1 MKIFF
6 LISIVYLYNNNYF
19 CPEHLKPGLIKTKFY
34 GHGKLLLTGEYAV
47 LDGAKALGLP
57 TKFGQKLVVKRTTSS
72 DLIWESLD
80 MKGKPWFESSISL
93 FDFSPVSTTDEN
105 ISEFLKKVL
114 KNAVRL
120 NSEFLSQWNGFKIET
135 QLEFP
140 LDWGLGSSSTLI
152 YLIAEWAEVNP
163 LLLYFKT
170 EDGSGYDV
178 ACAFAEGPVEYLNSP
193 DEVSYT
199 EIDFNPKYKDKL
211 FFVHLGNKA
220 DSKEGIKDYLKA
232 VKNKSALVKSITKI
246 TEDIKVAG
254 SLSEFESL
262 LEKHEELI
270 ASHTG
275 FKKVKDTH
283 FSDYDGIIKSL
294 GAWGGD
300 FVLATSEKGI
310 DHVKDYFGKKGLNTI
325 ITYKDMVL

>member
-1 MKIFF
+1 MVKFVANFI
-6 LISIVYLYNNNYF
+6 
-19 CPEHLKPGLIKTKFY
+19 KPNHIKTKYY

-80 MKGKPWFESSISL
+80 MKGRPWFESTISL
-93 FDFSPVSTTDEN
+93 FDFSPITTNNGE
-105 ISEFLKKVL
+105 ISDYLQKVL

-135 QLEFP
+135 QIEFP

-178 ACAFAEGPVEYLNSP
+178 ACAFAEGPIEYINSP

-199 EIDFNPKYKDKL
+199 EVDFNPKFKNNLY
-211 FFVHLGNKA
+211 FVHLNKKQ
-220 DSKEGIKDYLKA
+220 DTKKGIKEYLKA
-232 VKNKSALVKSITKI
+232 VKNKSQLTKSITKI
-246 TEDIKVAG
+246 TEDIRQVTT
-254 SLSEFESL
+254 LTEFNGL
-262 LEKHEELI
+262 IDKHEELI

-275 FKKVKDTH
+275 FEKVKDLL
-283 FSDYDGIIKSL
+283 FSDFKGSVKSL
-294 GAWGGD
+294 GTWGGD
-300 FVLATSEKGI
+300 FVLATSDAGADAVRQYFNGKG
-310 DHVKDYFGKKGLNTI
+310 YNTVLEYKEI
-325 ITYKDMVL
+325 IL

>member
-1 MKIFF
+1 M
-6 LISIVYLYNNNYF
+6 
-19 CPEHLKPGLIKTKFY
+19 
-34 GHGKLLLTGEYAV
+34 
-47 LDGAKALGLP
+47 
-57 TKFGQKLVVKRTTSS
+57 GQKLIVKRTTSS

-80 MKGKPWFESSISL
+80 MHGKPWFESTLSL
-93 FDFSPVSTTDEN
+93 FDFSALTTNNEEVSVY
-105 ISEFLKKVL
+105 LQKVL

-178 ACAFAEGPVEYLNSP
+178 ACAFSDGPVEYINSP
-193 DEVSYT
+193 EEVSYT
-199 EIDFNPKYKDKL
+199 EIDFSPKFKDQL
-211 FFVHLGNKA
+211 HFVHLGVKK
-220 DSKEGIKDYLKA
+220 DSRQGIKEYVKA
-232 VKNKSALVKSITKI
+232 VKNKNALVKTITRI
-246 TEDIKVAG
+246 TEDIKSAG
-254 SLSEFESL
+254 NLDDFCRL
-262 LEKHEELI
+262 LDEHEETI

-275 FKKVKDTH
+275 FKKVKDTL
-283 FSDYDGIIKSL
+283 FADFQGSIKSL

-300 FVLATSEKGI
+300 FVLVASKQNQEE
-310 DHVKDYFGKKGLNTI
+310 VKNYFGSQGYNTVLS
-325 ITYKDMVL
+325 YKEMVL

>member
-1 MKIFF
+1 M
-6 LISIVYLYNNNYF
+6 
-19 CPEHLKPGLIKTKFY
+19 
-34 GHGKLLLTGEYAV
+34 LLTGEYAV

-57 TKFGQKLVVKRTTSS
+57 TRQGQHLVVKRTTSS

-80 MKGKPWFESSISL
+80 VHGKPWFESTISL
-93 FDFSPVSTTDEN
+93 FDFSPVNTTDEN
-105 ISEFLKKVL
+105 VSGYLQKLL

-135 QLEFP
+135 RLEFP

-152 YLIAEWAEVNP
+152 YLVAEWAEVNP

-178 ACAFAEGPVEYLNSP
+178 ACAFAEGPVEYINTP

-199 EIDFNPKYKDKL
+199 EVDFKPSFHKDL
-211 FFVHLGNKA
+211 YFVHLGKKQ
-220 DSKEGIKDYLKA
+220 DSRAGIRDYLKA
-232 VKNKSALVKSITKI
+232 VKNKSTLVKSITQI
-246 TEDIKVAG
+246 TEDIRGA
-254 SLSEFESL
+254 SNLSSFENL
-262 LEKHEELI
+262 LESHEELI

-275 FKKVKDTH
+275 FKRIKQTH
-283 FSDYDGIIKSL
+283 FTDYWGTVKSL

-300 FVLATSEKGI
+300 FVLATSTKG
-310 DHVKDYFGKKGLNTI
+310 HEATKDYFEGKGCGTCI
-325 ITYKDMVL
+325 PYKEMVLF

>member
-1 MKIFF
+1 M
-6 LISIVYLYNNNYF
+6 N
-19 CPEHLKPGLIKTKFY
+19 
-34 GHGKLLLTGEYAV
+34 GKV
-47 LDGAKALGLP
+47 
-57 TKFGQKLVVKRTTSS
+57 
-72 DLIWESLD
+72 
-80 MKGKPWFESSISL
+80 WFDSTISL
-93 FDFSPVSTTDEN
+93 FDFSPVQTSDEN
-105 ISEFLKKVL
+105 ISKYLQTVL

-178 ACAFAEGPVEYLNSP
+178 ACAFANGPITYVNSP

-199 EIDFNPKYKDKL
+199 EIDFSPSFHDKL
-211 FFVHLGNKA
+211 YFVHLGKKS
-220 DSKEGIKDYLKA
+220 DSRIAIKQYLKA
-232 VKNKSALVKSITKI
+232 VKNKATFVKSVTRI
-246 TEDIKVAG
+246 TEDIIQCK
-254 SLSEFESL
+254 SLKDFAAL
-262 LEKHEELI
+262 LEEHENLV

-275 FKKVKDTH
+275 FQKVKEQL
-283 FSDYDGIIKSL
+283 FPDYWGSVKSL

-300 FVLATSEKGI
+300 FVLVTSEKSA
-310 DHVKDYFGKKGLNTI
+310 DETKAYFENKGLDTI
-325 ITYKDMVL
+325 VEYKKMVL